1 MNIDDSYELPHGT
14 HTGAHMKKIIHIVT
28 NEKFAN
34 PFYNLIKENFN
45 QDEHLFI
52 YLSGSPES
60 LYAIPKFE
68 NVVNLNK
75 RFNKFYNYFKL
86 SSILKPYLKSAD
98 KIIVHGLFSKNL
110 IYFFYFNKQFL
121 SKSFWIMWG
130 GDLYPSPHDSRKKNI
145 LRSLKKFIIKKVKGG
160 FFGYITCIKGDYE
173 LAQNLFNANGGVY
186 ESFAYLSNVFK
197 PMSLPRITHSTKTIL
212 VGNSAHQTSHH
223 EEVFRKL
230 KKLKDQ
236 NFKVICPLS
245 YGSKSH
251 AKEISELGFSFFG
264 KRFVPLMD
272 FMNLDDYLKILS
284 EVDIAIFAHKR
295 QQAMGN
301 FINLLGLGK
310 TIYMNNDVTHYSF
323 FKELGVIVFDYKN
336 LELNLLDQISA
347 NQNKSLISNYFS
359 KENLLKQYRNIF
371 EAKI

>member
-1 MNIDDSYELPHGT
+1 
-14 HTGAHMKKIIHIVT
+14 MKKIVHIVT

-60 LYAIPKFE
+60 LYAIPKFK

-75 RFNKFYNYFKL
+75 KFNKFYNYLKL
-86 SSILKPYLKSAD
+86 RSILQSYFRSAD

-145 LRSLKKFIIKKVKGG
+145 LRSLKKLIIKKVKGG
-160 FFGYITCIKGDYE
+160 FFGYITYIKGDFE
-173 LAQNLFNANGGVY
+173 LAKNLFNAKGESY
-186 ESFAYLSNVFK
+186 ESFSYLSNVFK
-197 PMSLPRITHSTKTIL
+197 PMPLSVFVANNIKTIL
-212 VGNSAHQTSHH
+212 VGNSAHQTSNH
-223 EEVFRKL
+223 EDVFKKL
-230 KKLKDQ
+230 NILKDQ

-251 AKEISELGFSFFG
+251 AKKISELGFHFFG
-264 KRFVPLMD
+264 ERFVPLMD
-272 FMNLDDYLKILS
+272 FMSLDDYLKILAK
-284 EVDIAIFAHKR
+284 VDIAIFAHKR

-301 FINLLGLGK
+301 TVNLLGMGK
-310 TIYMNNDVTHYSF
+310 TVYMNSDVTHYSF
-323 FKELGVIVFDYKN
+323 FKELGVTIFDYDN
-336 LELNLLDQISA
+336 LRLDLLDKKSA
-347 NQNKSLISNYFS
+347 NKNRHIISNYFS
-359 KENLLKQYRNIF
+359 KSNLIGQLHNIF
-371 EAKI
+371 KV

>member
-1 MNIDDSYELPHGT
+1 
-14 HTGAHMKKIIHIVT
+14 MKKIVHIVT

-45 QDEHLFI
+45 QEDHLFI
-52 YLSGSPES
+52 YLSGSPEG
-60 LYAIPKFE
+60 LYTIPKFG

-212 VGNSAHQTSHH
+212 VGNSAHQTSNH
-223 EEVFRKL
+223 EDVF
-230 KKLKDQ
+230 KKLNTLEDQ

-251 AKEISELGFSFFG
+251 AKKISELGFYFFG
-264 KRFVPLMD
+264 ERFVPLMD
-272 FMNLDDYLKILS
+272 FMSLDDYLKILAK
-284 EVDIAIFAHKR
+284 VDIAIFAHKR

-301 FINLLGLGK
+301 TVNLLGMGK
-310 TIYMNNDVTHYSF
+310 TVYMNNNVTHYSF
-323 FKELGVIVFDYKN
+323 FKELGVTICDYDN
-336 LELNLLDQISA
+336 LSLDLLDKKSA
-347 NQNKSLISNYFS
+347 NKNRHIISNYFS
-359 KENLLKQYRNIF
+359 KSNLIRQLHNIF
-371 EAKI
+371 KV